1 MFDLI
6 VGLMKESGYLGIA
19 LLMLL
24 ENLFPPIPSELI
36 MPLAGFAAAR
46 GDLDL
51 RLVVFAGAVGSTGG
65 AMFWYGVGRWIG
77 KKRLKRFAARHGRWL
92 TLEPTG
98 IDRAEEW
105 FRRYAGAAVFLG
117 RLVPAVRTLISVPAG
132 IAEMPLGRFCAYS
145 ALGTTIWSAFL
156 AGAGYLLESRYQ
168 QLSSFLNGASNAIA
182 GLILAWYLYRLVAFQ
197 PERKA

>member
-6 VGLMKESGYLGIA
+6 VGIVKASGYFGIA

-36 MPLAGFAAAR
+36 MPMAGFTAAR

-51 RLVVFAGAVGSTGG
+51 RLVVLAGAVGSTAG
-65 AMFWYGVGRWIG
+65 ALFWYEVGRWIG
-77 KKRLKRFAARHGRWL
+77 KERLKRFAARHGRWL
-92 TLEPTG
+92 TLEPAG

-105 FRRYAGAAVFLG
+105 FRRYAGGAVFFG

-132 IAEMPLGRFCAYS
+132 VAEMPLGRFMAYS
-145 ALGTTIWSAFL
+145 TLGTTMWSAFL

-168 QLSSFLNGASNAIA
+168 QFSSFLNGASNAVV